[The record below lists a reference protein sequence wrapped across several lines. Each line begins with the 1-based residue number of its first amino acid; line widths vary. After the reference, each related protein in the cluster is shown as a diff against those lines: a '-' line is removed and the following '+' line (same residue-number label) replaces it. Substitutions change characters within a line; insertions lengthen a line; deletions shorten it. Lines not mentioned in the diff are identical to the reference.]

1 MSSRSFLN
9 DDLYDY
15 LLSATLKPDPLMDR
29 LRAETQELTGQWAG
43 MQISP
48 DQGRLMQV
56 LAELIGAKRYLE
68 VGTFTGTSALIMARA
83 LPADGEIVACDVSE
97 EWTDIGRRYW
107 EEAGVAGKVNLVLAP
122 ALETMARLIDEGEAD
137 TFDMIFLD
145 GVKSEYDGYYEFA
158 LRLLRQGGLVLVDNV
173 LWGGSVA
180 EPDKNDE
187 DTLAIRALNEK
198 IRDDTRVSSVL
209 VSIGDG
215 LTIAR
220 KV

>member
-15 LLSATLKPDPLMDR
+15 LLAASLRPDPLMDR
-29 LRAETQELTGQWAG
+29 LRTETQEATGQWAG
-43 MQISP
+43 MQISA
-48 DQGRLMQV
+48 DQGRLMQL

-68 VGTFTGTSALIMARA
+68 VGTFTGTSALAMARA
-83 LPADGEIVACDVSE
+83 LPEDGEVVACDVSE
-97 EWTDIGRRYW
+97 EWTDIGKPYW
-107 EEAGVAGKVNLVLAP
+107 EEAGVAGKINLILAP
-122 ALETMARLIDEGEAD
+122 ALETMSRLIDDGEAG

-158 LRLLRQGGLVLVDNV
+158 LHLLREGGLVLVDNV

-180 EPDKNDE
+180 DKEKNDE
-187 DTLAIRALNEK
+187 DTRAIRALNEK
-198 IRDDTRVSSVL
+198 IRDDGRVSSVL
-209 VSIGDG
+209 LSIGDG

-220 KV
+220 KL